1 MIIPFGVMA
10 VSAGLVTLLLLPET
24 MGKPL
29 PETIQQIEN
38 PAAEVEMQ
46 PLNKRDEKTAGDE

>member
-10 VSAGLVTLLLLPET
+10 VSAGIVTLLCLPET

-38 PAAEVEMQ
+38 SAEPEVEMQ
-46 PLNKRDEKTAGDE
+46 PLNKKPDEAAAE